1 MNVGNSRTLARL
13 AIASGIIIVQERF
26 TIGAESW
33 ISLQLKTEGV
43 RLD

>member
-1 MNVGNSRTLARL
+1 MNGAHSGTLARL
-13 AIASGIIIVQERF
+13 AMASGIIIVQKRF
-26 TIGAESW
+26 TIGADSW